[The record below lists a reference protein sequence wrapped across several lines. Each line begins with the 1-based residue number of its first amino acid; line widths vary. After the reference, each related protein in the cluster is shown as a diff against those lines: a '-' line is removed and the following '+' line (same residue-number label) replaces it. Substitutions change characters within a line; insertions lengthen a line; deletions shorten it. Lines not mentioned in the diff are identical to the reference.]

1 MVKIKQNGI
10 GRKSS
15 GTLDGIT
22 YVTRKGVTYA
32 RSTPSMPR
40 SAFKTPAAL
49 KRQAV
54 FKLIQMHLKYHLRTI
69 RQTFTPKGTG
79 TPSNRYYSVNHKA
92 LALALEALAEQYVA
106 GENVTLTDV
115 NQPFD
120 LTFRIANASDWW
132 FHSKKAPGSH
142 VIARRKDGQELP
154 DHIFELAA
162 GAAAYYS
169 SARDAD
175 KVEIDYVQRR
185 EVKKPNGSKPGFV
198 VYYTNYSMTVRPDI
212 SKLSLV
218 P

>member
-106 GENVTLTDV
+106 GENVTLTEVESAISAYATEHPDAICIASLSGYKEV
-115 NQPFD
+115 YLIGAWPDTITLYANGGDSPVIIVVAENG
-120 LTFRIANASDWW
+120 TSTTISHEANAN
-132 FHSKKAPGSH
+132 G
-142 VIARRKDGQELP
+142 
-154 DHIFELAA
+154 
-162 GAAAYYS
+162 
-169 SARDAD
+169 
-175 KVEIDYVQRR
+175 
-185 EVKKPNGSKPGFV
+185 KPSVTLK
-198 VYYTNYSMTVRPDI
+198 
-212 SKLSLV
+212 
-218 P
+218 